1 MGWFRSVLRAVTLAL
16 VATAALGTTNTK
28 TKGKY
33 GGLTNACDDGMGG
46 DDGSDLAKIRFT
58 SVPLPPS
65 PHEWVHPH
73 VQHFLNDEDAQARL
87 DDIMSWPRDAPRKT
101 GCKLLSYAYTKL
113 CVPSSG
119 KKNKFRTKLALQ
131 TTCGDM
137 NVKWRVAVK
146 NKKPVVATWGR
157 SKT

>member
-16 VATAALGTTNTK
+16 VATAALGK

-33 GGLTNACDDGMGG
+33 GKPVLTNACDDGMGG
-46 DDGSDLAKIRFT
+46 NDGSDLTKVRFEIA
-58 SVPLPPS
+58 PLPPS
-65 PHEWVHPH
+65 PHEWVHPY
-73 VQHFLNDEDAQARL
+73 VQAFLNDKDAQARL

-101 GCKLLSYAYTKL
+101 GCKLLGYAYTKL
-113 CVPSSG
+113 CVPTSG
-119 KKNKFRTKLALQ
+119 SKKKFRTKLALQ

-137 NVKWRVAVK
+137 NVKWRVTVK
-146 NKKPVVATWGR
+146 NKHPTVTMWGR